1 MNDDYLCDRGL
12 KVNSNSVEESWKFA
26 TRYFCADNCQ
36 EENRGLNY
44 LNSKCSFVKMDEKF
58 FNLIIARWSKSEL
71 RMIFLLS
78 AIHI

>member
-44 LNSKCSFVKMDEKF
+44 LNSKCSKDG
-58 FNLIIARWSKSEL
+58 
-71 RMIFLLS
+71 
-78 AIHI
+78 